1 MGSKIQKPI
10 ALDETLKQ
18 VVQKL
23 HTQNLLLNVMA
34 GESLEATETM
44 AEIRKIVQNGHAQ
57 DVFNIGDQIVVPWT
71 DITTG
76 KTYNAVLNI
85 VHFGNVTL
93 KDGSEVPGMYVQ
105 WHYATPFGVSFDNY
119 EAFYY
124 AEQEL
129 PAGTYYIT
137 VGATWG
143 DNCVKDA
150 TYHFTLT
157 KPVPA
162 GGQLS
167 GFRGMP
173 DQAAAN
179 WKVYSYESAT
189 AKDPIETVSVT
200 AGAQGT
206 SLGTLLPAGD
216 GTLNSLHRTAYG
228 YNRWSQSAI
237 RQWLNSEAGI
247 GEWWTPQNNF
257 DRQPDQLAS
266 KAGFLSGFDEEFLSC
281 IQPIKVTTALN
292 TVTDAGDGDTED
304 TYDKVFLPS
313 IEQMYIK
320 PQLAGVE
327 GEYFEYWKHA
337 SELTAPME
345 YYQTYPQ
352 VRTYAIENHASAQYV
367 RLRSAYRG
375 YANNTWYIHSSGY
388 VNYHYAVYAGRC
400 APACVIC

>member
-18 VVQKL
+18 VVEKL

-34 GESLEATETM
+34 GESLEVTETM
-44 AEIRKIVQNGHAQ
+44 TEIRKIVQNGHAQ

-71 DITTG
+71 DIATG
-76 KTYNAVLNI
+76 KTYNAVLD
-85 VHFGNVTL
+85 VTHFENVTL

-124 AEQEL
+124 AEGEL

-137 VGATWG
+137 VGETWG
-143 DNCVKDA
+143 NNCVKDA

-179 WKVYSYESAT
+179 WKVYSYESPA

-206 SLGTLLPAGD
+206 SLGTLLHAGD
-216 GTLNSLHRTAYG
+216 GTLNSIQRTAYG
-228 YNRWSQSAI
+228 SNRWSQSAI

-257 DRQPDQLAS
+257 DRQPDQLAT

-281 IQPIKVTTALN
+281 IQAVKVTTALN
-292 TVTDAGDGDTED
+292 TVTDSADGEKED

-320 PQLAGVE
+320 PQLSGAE

-352 VRTYAIENHASAQYV
+352 VRTYAIENHASAQGV
-367 RLRSAYRG
+367 RLRSASRG
-375 YANNTWYIHSSGY
+375 TASGTWYIDSSGGVSNY
-388 VNYHYAVYAGRC
+388 DAVNAHRC

>member
-10 ALDETLKQ
+10 ALDETLKE

-34 GESLEATETM
+34 GESLESTETM
-44 AEIRKIVQNGHAQ
+44 TEIRKIVQNGHAQ

-71 DITTG
+71 DKATG
-76 KTYNAVLNI
+76 QVYNAVLNV

-124 AEQEL
+124 AEREL

-137 VGATWG
+137 VGETWG
-143 DNCVKDA
+143 NNCVKDA

-157 KPVPA
+157 KPVPV

-179 WKVYSYESAT
+179 WKVYSYESAN

-206 SLGTLLPAGD
+206 SLGTLLHAGD
-216 GTLNSLHRTAYG
+216 GTLNSIQKTAYG
-228 YNRWSQSAI
+228 SNRWSQSAI

-257 DRQPDQLAS
+257 DRQPDQLAT

-281 IQPIKVTTALN
+281 IQAVKVTTALN
-292 TVTDAGDGDTED
+292 TVTDSADGEKED

-320 PQLAGVE
+320 PQLSGAE

-352 VRTYAIENHASAQYV
+352 VRTYAIENHASARSV
-367 RLRSAYRG
+367 RLRSAHRG
-375 YANNTWYIHSSGY
+375 SAYSTWCIHSSGS
-388 VNYHYAVYAGRC
+388 VNNGSAVTAYRC

>member
-10 ALDETLKQ
+10 ALDETLKE

-34 GESLEATETM
+34 GESLESTETM
-44 AEIRKIVQNGHAQ
+44 SEIRKIVQNGHAQ
-57 DVFNIGDQIVVPWT
+57 EVFNIGDQIVVPWT

-105 WHYATPFGVSFDNY
+105 WHYATPFGISLDNC

-143 DNCVKDA
+143 TNCVKD
-150 TYHFTLT
+150 TIYHFTLT

-167 GFRGMP
+167 GFREMP
-173 DQAAAN
+173 DQTAAN

-189 AKDPIETVSVT
+189 AKDPIETVSVI

-206 SLGTLLPAGD
+206 SLGALIPAGD
-216 GTLNSLHRTAYG
+216 GTLNSLYRTGCG
-228 YNRWSQSAI
+228 YNRWSQSAL
-237 RQWLNSEAGI
+237 RQWLNSGAGV
-247 GEWWTPQNNF
+247 GEWWIPQNNF
-257 DRQPDQLAS
+257 DRQPDQLS
-266 KAGFLSGFDEEFLSC
+266 TKAGFLSGFDEEFLSC
-281 IQPIKVTTALN
+281 IQPVKITTGLN
-292 TVTDAGDGDTED
+292 TVTDTEEGEKED
-304 TYDKVFLPS
+304 TYDRVFLPS

-320 PQLAGVE
+320 PQLSSAE

-345 YYQTYPQ
+345 CYQTYPQ
-352 VRTYAIENHASAQYV
+352 VRTYAIENHASAQHV
-367 RLRSAYRG
+367 RVRSAVRG
-375 YANNTWYIHSSGY
+375 TAYNAWTIHSSGL
-388 VNYHYAVYAGRC
+388 VSHHYAANACRC
-400 APACVIC
+400 APVCVIC

>member
-10 ALDETLKQ
+10 ALDETLKE

-34 GESLEATETM
+34 GENLESTETM
-44 AEIRKIVQNGHAQ
+44 TEIRKIVQNGHAQ

-71 DITTG
+71 DKATG
-76 KTYNAVLNI
+76 QVYNAVLNV

-124 AEQEL
+124 AEREL

-137 VGATWG
+137 VGETWG
-143 DNCVKDA
+143 NNCVKDA

-157 KPVPA
+157 KPVPV

-179 WKVYSYESAT
+179 WKVYSYESPA

-206 SLGTLLPAGD
+206 SLGTLLHAGD
-216 GTLNSLHRTAYG
+216 GTLNSIQRTAYG
-228 YNRWSQSAI
+228 SNRWSQSAI

-257 DRQPDQLAS
+257 DRQPDQLAT

-281 IQPIKVTTALN
+281 IQAVKVTTALN
-292 TVTDAGDGDTED
+292 TVTDSADGEKED

-320 PQLAGVE
+320 PQLSGAE

-352 VRTYAIENHASAQYV
+352 VRTYAIENHASAQTV
-367 RLRSAYRG
+367 RLRSAPRG
-375 YANNTWYIHSSGY
+375 GATTAWCIYSSGS
-388 VNYHYAVYAGRC
+388 VGTSTAVGASRC

>member
-10 ALDETLKQ
+10 ALDETLKE

-34 GESLEATETM
+34 GENLESTETM
-44 AEIRKIVQNGHAQ
+44 TEIRKIVQNGHAQ

-71 DITTG
+71 DKATG
-76 KTYNAVLNI
+76 QVYNAVLNV

-124 AEQEL
+124 AEREL

-137 VGATWG
+137 VGETWG
-143 DNCVKDA
+143 NNCVKDA

-157 KPVPA
+157 KPVPV

-179 WKVYSYESAT
+179 WKVYSYESPA

-206 SLGTLLPAGD
+206 SLGTLLHAGD
-216 GTLNSLHRTAYG
+216 GTLNSIQRTAYG
-228 YNRWSQSAI
+228 SNRWSQSAI

-257 DRQPDQLAS
+257 DRQPDQLAT

-281 IQPIKVTTALN
+281 IQPVKVTTALN
-292 TVTDAGDGDTED
+292 TVTDSADGEKED
-304 TYDKVFLPS
+304 TYDKIFLPS

-320 PQLAGVE
+320 PQLSGAE

-337 SELTAPME
+337 SELTAAME

-352 VRTYAIENHASAQYV
+352 VRTYAIENHASAQNV
-367 RLRSAYRG
+367 RLRSASRG
-375 YANNTWYIHSSGY
+375 YAHSAWCIGSCGH
-388 VNYHYAVYAGRC
+388 VGSIGAVTAHRC